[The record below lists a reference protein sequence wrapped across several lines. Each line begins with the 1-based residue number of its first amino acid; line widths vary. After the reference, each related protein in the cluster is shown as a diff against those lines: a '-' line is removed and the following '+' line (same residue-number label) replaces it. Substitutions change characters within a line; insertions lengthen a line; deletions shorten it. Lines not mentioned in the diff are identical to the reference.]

1 MLTDIDSQKSYFFSQ
16 TGAFLLSKNEETLES
31 KRKLRETG
39 SGEQGRSG
47 IERRGMEG
55 ETMDGMHCMKEESI

>member
-1 MLTDIDSQKSYFFSQ
+1 MLTDIDSQKSFFFSQ

-39 SGEQGRSG
+39 FGEQGKSG
-47 IERRGMEG
+47 LERGGVEEG
-55 ETMDGMHCMKEESI
+55 TMDRMHCMREESI